1 MRHGLAG
8 GLLVSFV
15 AAALA
20 TCGCAPADV
29 GQDPNFIWW
38 TDHETG
44 NLADWDQGGSHWTY
58 PQGQADLEVVTL
70 PNPTRSG
77 KYSLMSSVRSQSTGT
92 QAAAQALRTGGLP
105 TEAYYSAWYY
115 LPSPITQTTYWAFF
129 QYRSRTD
136 AADDSTALNVW
147 DLEVL
152 VDDNG
157 AMYLSLYLHA
167 FGSVSTA
174 RTDAHTPSIPIGQWF
189 QVEAFLRA
197 VNDTTGRLTIWLNG
211 TQIFDVKPQA
221 TMPSDYIEW
230 VVGGLSESIN
240 PDPAVVFVDD
250 AAVTKR
256 QLGPN
261 FPVFWRGN

>member
-1 MRHGLAG
+1 MK
-8 GLLVSFV
+8 SSSPFFV
-15 AAALA
+15 FAAAALA
-20 TCGCAPADV
+20 TCGCAPADL

-58 PQGQADLEVVTL
+58 PQGGANLEVVTL

-77 KYSLMSSVRSQSTGT
+77 KYSLMSSVRSQATGI
-92 QAAAQALRTGGLP
+92 QAAAQTLRTSGLP
-105 TEAYYSAWYY
+105 EEAYYSAWYY
-115 LPSPITQTTYWAFF
+115 LPAPITQTTYWAFF
-129 QYRSRTD
+129 QYRSRN
-136 AADDSTALNVW
+136 ADNSTVFNVW

-167 FGSVSTA
+167 FGSVSAA

-211 TQIFDVKPQA
+211 TQIFDVLPQQ
-221 TMPSDYIEW
+221 TMPSSYIEW
-230 VVGGLSESIN
+230 VVGGLTESIN
-240 PDPAVVFVDD
+240 PDPAVVFIDD